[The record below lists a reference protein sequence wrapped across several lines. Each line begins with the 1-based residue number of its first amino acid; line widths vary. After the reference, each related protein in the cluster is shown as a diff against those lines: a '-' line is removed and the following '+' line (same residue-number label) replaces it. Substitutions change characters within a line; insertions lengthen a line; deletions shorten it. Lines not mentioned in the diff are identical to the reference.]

1 VAAVR
6 VAVQA
11 AVRAAAVVRVPAV
24 VRAAEWGL
32 ELGRALALVRPA
44 LAARGPDLL
53 REAPEAGM
61 AAAW

>member
-1 VAAVR
+1 VVG
-6 VAVQA
+6 V
-11 AVRAAAVVRVPAV
+11 AAVVRVAAL
-24 VRAAEWGL
+24 VRVAEWVR

-44 LAARGPDLL
+44 LAAARGPELL